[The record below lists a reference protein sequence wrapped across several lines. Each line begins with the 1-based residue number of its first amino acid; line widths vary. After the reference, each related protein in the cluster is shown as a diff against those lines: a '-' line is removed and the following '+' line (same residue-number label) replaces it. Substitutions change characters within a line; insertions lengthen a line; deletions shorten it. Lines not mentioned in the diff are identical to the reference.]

1 MRNVLACLLLVACS
15 KQPAM
20 TAQQYEDK
28 NTALMTDVTA
38 LFVASGSDCNKLTT
52 NLETFMKAHDDDMQH
67 VVAYEQAHPADKQA
81 YDSKI
86 GNKLLEEFGDKA
98 KTALAACMDDPK
110 FKAAWDK
117 FTKD

>member
-1 MRNVLACLLLVACS
+1 MRLALSCLLLVACS
-15 KQPAM
+15 KRPTM

-28 NTALMTDVTA
+28 NTALMNSVTA
-38 LFVASGSDCNKLTT
+38 LFVGAGTDCSKLTT
-52 NLETFMKAHDDDMQH
+52 DLEKFMKDHDDDMQH
-67 VVAYEQAHPADKQA
+67 VVAYEQSHPADKQA

-98 KTALAACMDDPK
+98 KPALSACMDDPK